1 MWFIVVWYREVTA
14 RWLMRHDPLA
24 VCLALAGMTAVFAML
39 THSLTDF
46 NLHIPANAIDTVI
59 VFSITLNAARV
70 TASGQGSNGQPEH
83 LLAA

>member
-1 MWFIVVWYREVTA
+1 
-14 RWLMRHDPLA
+14 
-24 VCLALAGMTAVFAML
+24 MTAVFAML